1 MSLLSERLRDALDA
15 GNKEGLK
22 ISRPELGR
30 HCEVSKT
37 AISLLPKKHTPLAR
51 GTYPTTP
58 LLPSLAPL
66 IKT

>member
-37 AISLLPKKHTPLAR
+37 AISLLPKKHTP
-51 GTYPTTP
+51 
-58 LLPSLAPL
+58 
-66 IKT
+66 